1 MALTRSLA
9 CGDGRVPSVRAERM
23 ARAVF
28 AALGG
33 IVEIGAVRS
42 TGTWLLPD
50 VSVEAFL
57 QPRQGDLRCLVEGV
71 RAVGRFSDE
80 VMAIADELG
89 YFRDHEVPAASLLL
103 WSEGIT
109 GVPQPPERLEEPEL
123 VRRMCRIGA
132 DLQLTRL
139 LQALVTAA
147 LAAGTESGEGA
158 AAVAEVLVSR
168 ADSSNR
174 AAPGSPP
181 PTSTACGASPTSPP
195 SCTRRPTHPSGGR
208 PATGPTTHSWSA
220 SCGGRGPGRSGLV
233 FDLRHPRGIL
243 LGSIGVGPAPYG
255 RLSELLGRV
264 LMLRASR
271 RGDRKRVPQY
281 SSP

>member
-9 CGDGRVPSVRAERM
+9 CGDGRVPSARAEGM

-33 IVEIGAVRS
+33 IVEIGTVRS

-50 VSVEAFL
+50 VSVGAFL
-57 QPRQGDLRCLVEGV
+57 EPRQGDLGRLMEGV
-71 RAVGRFSDE
+71 RVVGRFSGE
-80 VMAIADELG
+80 VMAIADALG

-109 GVPQPPERLEEPEL
+109 GVPEPPERLEEPAL

-147 LAAGTESGEGA
+147 LAAGTEPGEGA
-158 AAVAEVLVSR
+158 VGIAEILRGACGLVEPGRARITPAEVQRMWRVAHLP
-168 ADSSNR
+168 AIL
-174 AAPGSPP
+174 
-181 PTSTACGASPTSPP
+181 
-195 SCTRRPTHPSGGR
+195 R
-208 PATGPTTHSWSA
+208 PASDAPDWGKAGHRA
-220 SCGGRGPGRSGLV
+220 YDAELERVLQGEGPGAV
-233 FDLRHPRGIL
+233 
-243 LGSIGVGPAPYG
+243 
-255 RLSELLGRV
+255 
-264 LMLRASR
+264 RAC
-271 RGDRKRVPQY
+271 V
-281 SSP
+281 

>member
-1 MALTRSLA
+1 
-9 CGDGRVPSVRAERM
+9 M

-28 AALGG
+28 ATLGG
-33 IVEIGAVRS
+33 IVEIGTVRS

-50 VSVEAFL
+50 VSVGAFL
-57 QPRQGDLRCLVEGV
+57 APRQEDLDRLMEGI
-71 RAVGRFSDE
+71 RAIGRFPGE
-80 VMAIADELG
+80 VMATADALG

-109 GVPQPPERLEEPEL
+109 GVPEPPERLEGPAL

-158 AAVAEVLVSR
+158 VGIAEILRVACGLAEPGR
-168 ADSSNR
+168 AR
-174 AAPGSPP
+174 ITP
-181 PTSTACGASPTSPP
+181 PTPTACGASPTSP
-195 SCTRRPTHPSGGR
+195 SSSARRPTHPTGGR
-208 PATGPTTHSWSA
+208 PAIGPTTQSWS
-220 SCGGRGPGRSGLV
+220 GFFRGRGPGRSGLV

-243 LGSIGVGPAPYG
+243 LGSIGVAHAPYG

-271 RGDRKRVPQY
+271 REDRKRVPQY